1 MLAEIKDI
9 IETGVDYESMYYD
22 ITDLIQD
29 KEIHEG
35 FDALS
40 QGEKAVFLLEMFIF
54 EVNNGGFDQY
64 LVEQDGIHTLE
75 CIELLKKVGL
85 IELSDLLKKAAD
97 VNDSGIQEIE
107 MIDKLNHLS
116 DEFYNVV
123 DYDDFYLSVVTYVK
137 NHFDL
142 FS

>member
-9 IETGVDYESMYYD
+9 LENGVDYESMYYD
-22 ITDLIQD
+22 LTDLIQD

-35 FDALS
+35 FEAFTR
-40 QGEKAVFLLEMFIF
+40 GEKIVFLLEMFIF

-64 LVEQDGIHTLE
+64 LIEQDGIYTLE
-75 CIELLKKVGL
+75 CIELLKKVDL
-85 IELSDLLKKAAD
+85 HELSNLLEKAAE
-97 VNDSGIQEIE
+97 VNDSGIDEGE

-123 DYDDFYLSVVTYVK
+123 DYDDYYLKVMTFVK
-137 NHFDL
+137 NNLDL
-142 FS
+142 F